1 MCENNRIGVTSEDEE
16 KIKALA
22 SEEKEGGHTVYE
34 KIINSIAPSIHGL
47 RFVKESVM
55 LQMFGGVSKK
65 MSDETTMDGNIHIL
79 IVGDPGIGKSKILSS
94 VHGLMPNSVLI
105 GDLLS
110 NKNMPSDKRP
120 DKEMLTPEILA
131 MADNG
136 VLIIDNVNFMQSRG
150 WRTLVNVMERGKA
163 PVVRDKKVVE
173 TDRHFSTLIT
183 ASPRFGRFDPYK
195 PISEQI
201 EIPIN
206 TLILF
211 DIIFSI
217 DDKPEVKRDSE
228 IAEHI
233 LRMHSQ
239 KLVNEPEIKPEL
251 LKKYITYARKNVF
264 PTLTEEAKK
273 TLKEYY
279 INLRKFGEDENSPVP
294 VTPRQFVSLIKL
306 SEASARIR
314 LSNEVSKEDAERAIK
329 MFEYC
334 MRRAYFDYETGRLD
348 VDIIATGRSQ
358 AEAER
363 SRAVLDIINELSQK
377 NKKGAVMGDIIKES
391 STAGISRYKLE
402 NTLFSLV
409 YDGVIS
415 RKEYYRLE
423 EGKPKTKK
431 TSGDKR
437 WAQKDLWNCGN

>member
-22 SEEKEGGHTVYE
+22 LEEKDGRHTVYE
-34 KIINSIAPSIHGL
+34 KIINSIAPSLYNL

-65 MSDETTMDGNIHIL
+65 MSDETTIGGDIHIL
-79 IVGDPGIGKSKILSS
+79 IVGDPGIGKTKILSS
-94 VHGLMPNSVLI
+94 VHALAPNSVLI

-110 NKNMPSDKRP
+110 NKNMPGDK
-120 DKEMLTPEILA
+120 KSEHVMLTPEMLA

-136 VLIIDNVNFMQSRG
+136 ILVIDDVHFMQNRD
-150 WRTLVNVMERGKA
+150 WRTLVNVMEGQKTPAVKDGKI
-163 PVVRDKKVVE
+163 VE
-173 TDRHFSTLIT
+173 MDRYFSTLIT
-183 ASPRFGRFDPYK
+183 ASPRFGRFDEYR

-217 DDKPEVKRDSE
+217 DDKPGVKKDSE

-239 KLVNEPEIKPEL
+239 KLVAEPEIKPEL

-294 VTPRQFVSLIKL
+294 VTPRQLESLIKL

-314 LSNEVSKEDAERAIK
+314 LSSRVSKEDAERGIR
-329 MFEYC
+329 MFEESLKRTC
-334 MRRAYFDYETGRLD
+334 FDYETGRFD
-348 VDIIATGRSQ
+348 VDVVATGRSQ

-415 RKEYYRLE
+415 RKEYCRLVE
-423 EGKPKTKK
+423 AKPKARKNF
-431 TSGDKR
+431 
-437 WAQKDLWNCGN
+437 W

>member
-34 KIINSIAPSIHGL
+34 KIINAIAPSIHGL

-217 DDKPEVKRDSE
+217 DDKPNVKKDSE

-251 LKKYITYARKNVF
+251 LKKYITYSKRNVF
-264 PTLTEEAKK
+264 PVITKEAE
-273 TLKEYY
+273 TALKDYY
-279 INLRKFGEDENSPVP
+279 LNLRRQGEEENAPVP
-294 VTPRQFVSLIKL
+294 ITPRQLEAFVRL
-306 SEASARIR
+306 SEASAKMR
-314 LSNEVSKEDAERAIK
+314 LNNEITREDADRAIRI
-329 MFEYC
+329 MDYC
-334 MRRAYFDYETGRLD
+334 MRRVYYDYEAGKFD
-348 VDIIATGRSQ
+348 VDVVATGMTHSQ
-358 AEAER
+358 RER
-363 SRAVLDIINELSQK
+363 SITIL
-377 NKKGAVMGDIIKES
+377 DIIKELS
-391 STAGISRYKLE
+391 SKSHDGGVDYAEIEERAINEKIPDKKVEATVEKLKTE
-402 NTLFSLV
+402 GRIYQRPN
-409 YDGVIS
+409 G
-415 RKEYYRLE
+415 KYY
-423 EGKPKTKK
+423 PV
-431 TSGDKR
+431 
-437 WAQKDLWNCGN
+437 

>member
-217 DDKPEVKRDSE
+217 DDKPNVKKDSE

-251 LKKYITYARKNVF
+251 LKKYITYSKRNVF
-264 PTLTEEAKK
+264 PVITKEVETA
-273 TLKEYY
+273 LKDYY
-279 INLRKFGEDENSPVP
+279 LNLRRQGEEEDSPVP
-294 VTPRQFVSLIKL
+294 VTPRQLESLIKL

-314 LSNEVSKEDAERAIK
+314 LSSRVSKEDADRAIRI
-329 MFEYC
+329 MDYC
-334 MRRAYFDYETGRLD
+334 MRRVCYDYETGKFD
-348 VDIIATGRSQ
+348 VDVVATGRSH

-363 SRAVLDIINELSQK
+363 SRAVLDIINKLSNREGVVAEDILK
-377 NKKGAVMGDIIKES
+377 EMSSKGIREHKVEDVLSFLVDEGM
-391 STAGISRYKLE
+391 
-402 NTLFSLV
+402 LFK
-409 YDGVIS
+409 
-415 RKEYYRLE
+415 KEYYKLAEGREKYSFLE
-423 EGKPKTKK
+423 
-431 TSGDKR
+431 
-437 WAQKDLWNCGN
+437 

>member
-1 MCENNRIGVTSEDEE
+1 MCENSRIGVTSEDME

-22 SEEKEGGHTVYE
+22 LEEKDGRHTVYE
-34 KIINSIAPSIHGL
+34 KIINSIAPSLYNL

-65 MSDETTMDGNIHIL
+65 MSDETTIGGDIHIL
-79 IVGDPGIGKSKILSS
+79 IVGDPGIGKTKILSS
-94 VHGLMPNSVLI
+94 VHALAPNSVLI

-110 NKNMPSDKRP
+110 NKNMPGDK
-120 DKEMLTPEILA
+120 KSEHVMLTPEMLA

-136 VLIIDNVNFMQSRG
+136 ILVIDDVHFMQNRD
-150 WRTLVNVMERGKA
+150 WRTLVNVMEGQKTPAVKDGKI
-163 PVVRDKKVVE
+163 VE
-173 TDRHFSTLIT
+173 MDRYFSTLIT
-183 ASPRFGRFDPYK
+183 ASPRFGRFDEYR

-217 DDKPEVKRDSE
+217 DDKPGVKKDSE

-239 KLVNEPEIKPEL
+239 KLVAEPEIKPEL

-314 LSNEVSKEDAERAIK
+314 LSNEVSKEDAEWGIR
-329 MFEYC
+329 MFEESLKRTC
-334 MRRAYFDYETGRLD
+334 FDYETGRFD
-348 VDIIATGRSQ
+348 VDVVATGRSQ

-363 SRAVLDIINELSQK
+363 SRNVLDIINELSQK
-377 NKKGAVMGDIIKES
+377 NKKGAAMEDITKKAS
-391 STAGISRYKLE
+391 SEGLSEYRVE
-402 NTLFSLV
+402 NTLSSLV
-409 YDGVIS
+409 YEGVIS
-415 RKEYYRLE
+415 RKEYYRL
-423 EGKPKTKK
+423 TKNGEK
-431 TSGDKR
+431 YPFLESKE
-437 WAQKDLWNCGN
+437 KHM